1 MFGVLTYD
9 AYHLA
14 LYLLTA
20 LAWGALGLGL
30 VLRGADVQGLWKCCA
45 MLGLVLAIKS
55 VVLVLDIFRVIPHH
69 HVELVLLVFGIVL
82 PAGIF
87 LTCKAISISSKTVLK
102 RL

>member
-20 LAWGALGLGL
+20 LAWGALGLG
-30 VLRGADVQGLWKCCA
+30 VQALWKCCA

-55 VVLVLDIFRVIPHH
+55 IVLVLDISRVIPHH

-82 PAGIF
+82 PVGIF
-87 LTCKAISISSKTVLK
+87 LTCKAISI
-102 RL
+102 